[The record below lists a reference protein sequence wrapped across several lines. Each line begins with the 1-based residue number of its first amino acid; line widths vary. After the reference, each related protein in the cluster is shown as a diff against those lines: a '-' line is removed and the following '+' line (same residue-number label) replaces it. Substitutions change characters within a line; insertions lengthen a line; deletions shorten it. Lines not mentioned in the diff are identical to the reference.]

1 MNLDD
6 LNREQRLA
14 AETLEGPLLVLAGAG
29 SGKTRALTYRVANLL
44 EHGVPPWAIMAI
56 TFTNKAAAEMRER
69 IEKLAGPGAQEVWVS
84 TFHAGCAKILRR
96 DIEKLGYTRSF
107 TIYDDDDQMSAL
119 KEILKKLNIDEK
131 FLPPREI
138 KAKISDAKNRLL
150 GPQEWF
156 SSSDR
161 DYRCQMIHDVFS
173 AYEEK
178 LKSSNA
184 LDFDDL
190 IVRTL
195 DLFTLHPPVLEA
207 YQRKLRYIHV
217 DEYQDTN
224 YAQYMLV
231 RLLAQQSRN
240 LCVVGDDDQSIYG
253 WRGADIRNILDFEK
267 DFPDATVIK
276 LEQNYRSSANILDA
290 ANQVIAR
297 NENRKDK
304 ALWTQQGPGE
314 MIRLYR
320 ADDEREE
327 AAWVCEQIRALE
339 AQGEDASRC
348 AVLYR
353 TNAQSRVM
361 EEAFVRTGVKYRI
374 YGGLRFYDRKEV
386 KDILAYLRVM
396 INPAD
401 DISVRRII
409 NVPKRAIGDTTV
421 TELARYAAEQEMPLL
436 TACMDVPDTLGSRA
450 KKSVEKFGE
459 LMMSLTMMAESM
471 KLTKLVQYVIDTT
484 GLESQ
489 YAKEDSDEA
498 RSRVENIREFVGAV
512 QEFED
517 KADNPTLT
525 DYLENVALVSD
536 LDAMTEDGG
545 AVTMMTLHSAKGLE
559 FPNVFMIGMEENLFP
574 SMRSRDDP
582 ARMEEE
588 RRLCYVGITR
598 ARERLYLSHAS
609 RRMLY
614 NQMQFNDR
622 SRFIDDIPARLIE
635 DVSER
640 RGGFAPSRQDGWQ
653 SGQWRQPAWSKGSSF
668 AQKPETASA
677 WKPRPQSGVAQP
689 QGQRQSFAAWSRG
702 SGMGMNNAERVGG
715 TTVAGVQRG
724 MNPTAQVVPSAAR
737 EAEKPSL
744 FAAGDHVMHR
754 KFGRGAVVRVS
765 GSGADARI
773 MIRFDDTRV
782 GVKEF
787 ALSIAP
793 IIKTEG

>member
-107 TIYDDDDQMSAL
+107 TIYDDDDQMGAL

-471 KLTKLVQYVIDTT
+471 KLTELVQYVIDTT

-640 RGGFAPSRQDGWQ
+640 RGGFATSRQDGWQ

>member
-161 DYRCQMIHDVFS
+161 DYRCQMIHDVYN

-184 LDFDDL
+184 LDFDDM

-207 YQRKLRYIHV
+207 YQRKFRYIHV

-471 KLTKLVQYVIDTT
+471 KLTELVQYVIDTT

-640 RGGFAPSRQDGWQ
+640 RGGFAASRQDGWQ